1 MARHTPQHGALHVPL
16 TCGCVCRCLSLA
28 GGVDPPASVLVKCV
42 EGGVPISPP
51 KGSAFAC
58 QASYTVP
65 VTSLS
70 VPSGG
75 SDAASVP
82 SGGSDAAIIGGAVG
96 GAVGGLLLLA
106 VVTSAAWYYRRRA
119 ASGAASASA
128 KDTPGVS

>member
-1 MARHTPQHGALHVPL
+1 M
-16 TCGCVCRCLSLA
+16 
-28 GGVDPPASVLVKCV
+28 DPPASVLVKCI

-65 VTSLS
+65 VTSFS

-75 SDAASVP
+75 SDAAL
-82 SGGSDAAIIGGAVG
+82 IGAAVG

-106 VVTSAAWYYRRRA
+106 VVTAAVWYYRRRA
-119 ASGAASASA
+119 ALGAASASA
-128 KDTPGVS
+128 KDTPGVA

>member
-16 TCGCVCRCLSLA
+16 TRGCVCRCLSLA

-75 SDAASVP
+75 SDAA
-82 SGGSDAAIIGGAVG
+82 IIGGAVG

-128 KDTPGVS
+128 KDTPGVACSPGERGAR

>member
-1 MARHTPQHGALHVPL
+1 MAQHTPQHGTLHVPL
-16 TCGCVCRCLSLA
+16 TRGCVCRCLSLA

-75 SDAASVP
+75 SDAA
-82 SGGSDAAIIGGAVG
+82 IIGGAVG

-106 VVTSAAWYYRRRA
+106 VATFTAWYYRTRA

-128 KDTPGVS
+128 KDKPGVASVA